1 LAALTAEQASL
12 MAIDLIWKGT
22 GFAHSGKLLSIPVL
36 IAIQLA
42 FVPGSCKY
50 LTVVL

>member
-1 LAALTAEQASL
+1 

-36 IAIQLA
+36 IVIQLA
-42 FVPGSCKY
+42 FVPGSWRY
-50 LTVVL
+50 LIVVL

>member
-22 GFAHSGKLLSIPVL
+22 DFAHSGKLLSIPVL
-36 IAIQLA
+36 ITIQLA
-42 FVPGSCKY
+42 FLPGSCKY
-50 LTVVL
+50 LIVVL